1 MTENVQPPLKEK
13 SNIWFKPP
21 AHPFSVSVLE
31 GEGSLRKSSLLEK
44 LPALEVF
51 IHLLYD
57 VQQAVEVMSVAAFSQ
72 VHQQLSGQFSDL
84 MVFVLWD
91 VSQLGDHHQ
100 VYQLFLQED
109 RPS

>member
-1 MTENVQPPLKEK
+1 M
-13 SNIWFKPP
+13 
-21 AHPFSVSVLE
+21 LE

-44 LPALEVF
+44 LPALPG

-57 VQQAVEVMSVAAFSQ
+57 IQQAVEVMSVAAFSQ

-84 MVFVLWD
+84 MVFILWD

>member
-1 MTENVQPPLKEK
+1 MREASASAP
-13 SNIWFKPP
+13 SWRSSSP
-21 AHPFSVSVLE
+21 A
-31 GEGSLRKSSLLEK
+31 GT
-44 LPALEVF
+44 
-51 IHLLYD
+51 HLLYD
-57 VQQAVEVMSVAAFSQ
+57 IQQAVEVMGVAAFSQ

-84 MVFVLWD
+84 MVFILWD

>member
-1 MTENVQPPLKEK
+1 MLEASEPQEVT
-13 SNIWFKPP
+13 P
-21 AHPFSVSVLE
+21 AGRAASPGGV
-31 GEGSLRKSSLLEK
+31 
-44 LPALEVF
+44 
-51 IHLLYD
+51 IHLLDD
-57 VQQAVEVMSVAAFSQ
+57 VQQAVEVVSVAALSQ

-100 VYQLFLQED
+100 VYQLLLQED